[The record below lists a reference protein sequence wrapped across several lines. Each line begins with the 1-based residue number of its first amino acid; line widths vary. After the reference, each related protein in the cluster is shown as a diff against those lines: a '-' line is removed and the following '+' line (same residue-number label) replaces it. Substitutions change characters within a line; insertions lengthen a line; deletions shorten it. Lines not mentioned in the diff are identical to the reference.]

1 MANYLK
7 MPYAKNN
14 QDPTPGS
21 PTLRLSMGPTLLYFT
36 ITLTF
41 FVLNLLPSTCG
52 VYSMMSRILE
62 IQPYIKILYDSNHI
76 EWSNLSLG
84 DREDSI
90 FNAFQKQDE
99 SSLGSV
105 DGRSFEENSQGD
117 EEFPTPGQLYDGYDS
132 VNESGMST
140 DNDDFNDTS
149 LLDEAFPDSD
159 DKPSGFKFM
168 NSKNG
173 MATCEHCGSVG
184 VKHAFYSK
192 SKRFCSLSCS
202 RSFAT
207 HQREGKPVPKPPV
220 AAKRGKPVSK
230 KGNTKNQSNALKT
243 CRSDA
248 GRVFDWGPYLMST
261 QAGAASVSCFKHVP
275 MHDCWEQM
283 VDGVLVEVPNTDVD
297 VGRDVK
303 VYWIA
308 TVLRIYGYKVLLRYE
323 GFGND
328 GSKDFWSNLLSED
341 VHNVGWCATYGK
353 MLAPPQTI
361 RDKYADWKEFLIKRL
376 TGTRTIP
383 PHFCSKAHEWLGEH
397 KIKTGMYLE
406 VVNKMCVSAMR
417 LAVVK
422 DVIGCRLRLNYVDSV
437 EDNDE
442 FWCHMSSSLIHPVGW
457 SHTVGH
463 KLHASHD
470 YITSCLSKV
479 TMQKFGPNDATPD
492 MFPKCK
498 DPPHG
503 LSFQVGMK
511 LEAIDPLNLSAI
523 CVATVM
529 KVLRNNYLMIGI
541 DGSMAENGSDWFCYH
556 ATSPCIF
563 PVGFCEINN
572 LQLTPPRETIG
583 PFKWFDY
590 LRETGSMAAPVKLFD
605 KDIPK
610 HGFRP
615 GMKVEAVDLMEPRLI
630 CVATVTKVVG
640 RLLRIHFDGWENNYD
655 QWIDCSSPDIYPV
668 GWCEAMKH
676 SLEGPHTRLENQPS
690 TPVISRKRK
699 GKTQIYRGPR
709 KKRSSMSERRSRES
723 SAKLVSS
730 KFHEDA
736 LGYSSTPIYTSTT
749 GTSATSCTMVA
760 GVKQEDLKY
769 PPHKMLSPEAVAATL
784 PPLLEPDMDRKPFTE
799 MMSPMSKANAKP
811 PVLSPHGRIGQEFSQ
826 ELAERLQ
833 EVKPSTSSL
842 TPVVLSDGSQ
852 SEKAEKPAALMPNSP
867 TDSMDSLSNRI
878 ASSTPGKTDALE
890 EEEQEGSSGSGGVIV
905 LTLSSRLRALPLS
918 SWSLSDVVDVLKVN
932 GCGVYANL
940 FSKKDVDGAKLQT
953 LATSDLTKLAS
964 AVEGPIV
971 RLCDLVMQVKSCTS
985 NNLTSS

>member
-1 MANYLK
+1 MDLG
-7 MPYAKNN
+7 
-14 QDPTPGS
+14 DT
-21 PTLRLSMGPTLLYFT
+21 
-36 ITLTF
+36 
-41 FVLNLLPSTCG
+41 
-52 VYSMMSRILE
+52 
-62 IQPYIKILYDSNHI
+62 D
-76 EWSNLSLG
+76 WSNLSLNDRG
-84 DREDSI
+84 DDSL
-90 FNAFQKQDE
+90 FNVFSKQDE
-99 SSLGSV
+99 SSLGSAA
-105 DGRSFEENSQGD
+105 DGLSFGNSQD
-117 EEFPTPGQLYDGYDS
+117 EEFPTPRQLYDGYDS
-132 VNESGMST
+132 YNESGMST
-140 DNDDFNDTS
+140 DNDDMNENLMDESYLYNDKS
-149 LLDEAFPDSD
+149 NNYRF
-159 DKPSGFKFM
+159 
-168 NSKNG
+168 SKRTDG

-207 HQREGKPVPKPPV
+207 HQREGKPTPKPPI
-220 AAKRGKPVSK
+220 AAKRGKS
-230 KGNTKNQSNALKT
+230 GSRNRNSKNQASAVKSSRAET
-243 CRSDA
+243 
-248 GRVFDWGPYLMST
+248 GRVFDWGPYLVST
-261 QAGAASVSCFKHVP
+261 QASAASVSCFKHVP

-283 VDGVLVEVPNTDVD
+283 VDGVLVEVPNTDLD
-297 VGRDVK
+297 VSRDVK

-308 TVLRIYGYKVLLRYE
+308 TVLKIYGYKVLLRYE
-323 GFGND
+323 GFGSD

-353 MLAPPQTI
+353 MLAPPKTI
-361 RDKYADWKEFLIKRL
+361 KDKYSDWKEFLIKRL

-383 PHFCSKAHEWLGEH
+383 PQFYLKAHEWLDEH
-397 KIKTGMYLE
+397 EIKKGMYLE

-417 LAVVK
+417 CAVVK
-422 DVIGCRLRLNYVDSV
+422 EVIGCRLRLNYVDSV
-437 EDNDE
+437 EENDE
-442 FWCHMSSSLIHPVGW
+442 FWCHTSSTLIHPVGW
-457 SHTVGH
+457 SQTVGH

-479 TMQKFGPNDATPD
+479 TMQRFGPNDVTPD
-492 MFPKCK
+492 MFPKIR

-572 LQLTPPRETIG
+572 LELTPPREASG

-676 SLEGPHTRLENQPS
+676 NLEGPHNRLENQVS
-690 TPVISRKRK
+690 TPPVISRKRK

-709 KKRSSMSERRSRES
+709 KKRSSVSDKRVRETSNDMSSPS
-723 SAKLVSS
+723 FDYPSIPLHSAK
-730 KFHEDA
+730 DA
-736 LGYSSTPIYTSTT
+736 ETAEVGFV
-749 GTSATSCTMVA
+749 GRN
-760 GVKQEDLKY
+760 QENKKY
-769 PPHKMLSPEAVAATL
+769 PPHKVLSAEVVAANL
-784 PPLLEPDMDRKPFTE
+784 PPLLDADLDHKPVMEETT
-799 MMSPMSKANAKP
+799 SPIMRANAKP
-811 PVLSPHGRIGQEFSQ
+811 PILSPHGKAGQVSECLK
-826 ELAERLQ
+826 ETEDI
-833 EVKPSTSSL
+833 KPSASFLASLTADNNSHNSSL
-842 TPVVLSDGSQ
+842 
-852 SEKAEKPAALMPNSP
+852 SERAGKPSAFLENSANLGASH
-867 TDSMDSLSNRI
+867 DSMESRSNRI
-878 ASSTPGKTDALE
+878 ASSTSTPYKSGLADDNPIDR
-890 EEEQEGSSGSGGVIV
+890 SSGSGGVIV
-905 LTLSSRLRALPLS
+905 LTLSSRLRALPLT
-918 SWSLSDVVDVLKVN
+918 SWSLSDVANVLKVN
-932 GCGVYANL
+932 GCSVYTGL
-940 FSKKDVDGAKLQT
+940 FNKKEIDGAKLQKLT
-953 LATSDLTKLAS
+953 TDDLTKMAS
-964 AVEGPIV
+964 LIEGPIM
-971 RLCDLVMQVKSCTS
+971 RLCDLVQQVKSCTA
-985 NNLTSS
+985 NGATSAL

>member
-1 MANYLK
+1 MDLG
-7 MPYAKNN
+7 
-14 QDPTPGS
+14 DT
-21 PTLRLSMGPTLLYFT
+21 
-36 ITLTF
+36 
-41 FVLNLLPSTCG
+41 
-52 VYSMMSRILE
+52 
-62 IQPYIKILYDSNHI
+62 

-84 DREDSI
+84 DRGEDSV
-90 FNAFQKQDE
+90 FNAFSKQDE

-105 DGRSFEENSQGD
+105 DRLSFGGNSQD

-132 VNESGMST
+132 YNESGMSS
-140 DNDDFNDTS
+140 DNEDMNES
-149 LLDEAFPDSD
+149 VLDEAYLYNDE
-159 DKPSGFKFM
+159 KPTSYRFM
-168 NSKNG
+168 NSKDG

-207 HQREGKPVPKPPV
+207 HQREGKPTPKAPI
-220 AAKRGKPVSK
+220 AAKRGKSGSR
-230 KGNTKNQSNALKT
+230 KGNSKNQTEALKAF
-243 CRSDA
+243 RAEA

-261 QAGAASVSCFKHVP
+261 QASAASVSCFRHVP

-283 VDGVLVEVPNTDVD
+283 VDGVLVEVLNTDLD

-308 TVLRIYGYKVLLRYE
+308 TVLKIYGYKVLLRYE
-323 GFGND
+323 GFGSD

-341 VHNVGWCATYGK
+341 VHSVGWCATYGK
-353 MLAPPQTI
+353 MLAPPKSI
-361 RDKYADWKEFLIKRL
+361 KDKYGDWKEFLIKRL

-383 PHFCSKAHEWLGEH
+383 PNFYVKAHEWLAEH

-422 DVIGCRLRLNYVDSV
+422 EVIGCRLRLNYVDSV

-442 FWCHMSSSLIHPVGW
+442 FWCHMSSALIHPVGW
-457 SHTVGH
+457 SQTVGH

-470 YITSCLSKV
+470 YMTSCLSKV
-479 TMQKFGPNDATPD
+479 TMQRFGPNDVTPD
-492 MFPKCK
+492 MFPKSK

-503 LSFQVGMK
+503 LFFQVGMK

-529 KVLRNNYLMIGI
+529 KVLRNNFLMIGI

-572 LQLTPPRETIG
+572 LDLTPPRETKG

-590 LRETGSMAAPVKLFD
+590 LKETGSMAAPVKLFD

-676 SLEGPHTRLENQPS
+676 NLEGPHTRLENQPS
-690 TPVISRKRK
+690 TPPVISRKRK

-709 KKRSSMSERRSRES
+709 KKRASVSDKRSRDNPPKIS
-723 SAKLVSS
+723 SPLLHQNS
-730 KFHEDA
+730 
-736 LGYSSTPIYTSTT
+736 LGYSSTPDYTTKAVENGLS
-749 GTSATSCTMVA
+749 VA
-760 GVKQEDLKY
+760 GGNHGDQKY
-769 PPHKMLSPEAVAATL
+769 PPHKLLSAEAVAATL
-784 PPLLEPDMDRKPFTE
+784 PPLLEPDLYRKAVTE
-799 MMSPMSKANAKP
+799 NTSPTIKSNVLP
-811 PVLSPHGRIGQEFSQ
+811 PVLSPHGKVKQ
-826 ELAERLQ
+826 ELADDLHGSSD
-833 EVKPSTSSL
+833 VKPPPSLQTLATAEDYSHNSSL
-842 TPVVLSDGSQ
+842 
-852 SEKAEKPAALMPNSP
+852 SERAGKPTASKQNSLNNDASH
-867 TDSMDSLSNRI
+867 DSMESVSNRVV
-878 ASSTPGKTDALE
+878 SSERSVTHDESSE
-890 EEEQEGSSGSGGVIV
+890 ELSSSSGGVIV

-918 SWSLSDVVDVLKVN
+918 SWSLSDVVNVLKVN
-932 GCGVYANL
+932 GCSAYASL
-940 FSKKDVDGAKLQT
+940 FSKKDIDGDKLQT
-953 LATSDLTKLAS
+953 LTTDDLTKLAS
-964 AVEGPIV
+964 VVDGPIM
-971 RLCDLVMQVKSCTS
+971 RLCDLVQQVKACTA
-985 NNLTSS
+985 NNLSTS

>member
-1 MANYLK
+1 MTVKHPVCLASK
-7 MPYAKNN
+7 H
-14 QDPTPGS
+14 Q
-21 PTLRLSMGPTLLYFT
+21 GPNVHLDFDTRT
-36 ITLTF
+36 
-41 FVLNLLPSTCG
+41 
-52 VYSMMSRILE
+52 
-62 IQPYIKILYDSNHI
+62 K
-76 EWSNLSLG
+76 WSNLSLG
-84 DREDSI
+84 DRREDSL
-90 FNAFQKQDE
+90 FNAFNKQDE
-99 SSLGSV
+99 SSLGSA
-105 DGRSFEENSQGD
+105 DGLSFGGNSQD

-132 VNESGMST
+132 YNESGMST
-140 DNDDFNDTS
+140 DNEDMNES
-149 LLDEAFPDSD
+149 LLDESFLYSD
-159 DKPSGFKFM
+159 DKSSSYRFT
-168 NSKNG
+168 NSKDG

-207 HQREGKPVPKPPV
+207 HQREGKPTPKAPI
-220 AAKRGKPVSK
+220 AAKRGKSGSR
-230 KGNTKNQSNALKT
+230 KGNLKNQTNALKA
-243 CRSDA
+243 CRAEA

-261 QAGAASVSCFKHVP
+261 QAAAASVSCFKHVP

-283 VDGVLVEVPNTDVD
+283 VDGVLVEVPNTDLD
-297 VGRDVK
+297 VSRDVK

-308 TVLRIYGYKVLLRYE
+308 TVLKIYGYKVLLRYE
-323 GFGND
+323 GFASD

-353 MLAPPQTI
+353 MLAPPKTI
-361 RDKYADWKEFLIKRL
+361 RDKYSDWKEFLIKRL

-383 PHFCSKAHEWLGEH
+383 PHFYMRAHEWLGEH
-397 KIKTGMYLE
+397 KIKKGMFLE

-417 LAVVK
+417 CAVVK
-422 DVIGCRLRLNYVDSV
+422 EVIGCRLRLNYVDSV
-437 EDNDE
+437 EENDE
-442 FWCHMSSSLIHPVGW
+442 FWCHMSSTLIHPVGW
-457 SHTVGH
+457 SQTVGH

-479 TMQKFGPNDATPD
+479 TMQRFGSNDVTPD
-492 MFPKCK
+492 MFPKSK

-572 LQLTPPRETIG
+572 LYLTPPRETNG

-590 LRETGSMAAPVKLFD
+590 LRDTGSMAAPVKLFD

-640 RLLRIHFDGWENNYD
+640 RLLRIHFDGWEDNYD

-676 SLEGPHTRLENQPS
+676 NLEGPHNRLENQTS
-690 TPVISRKRK
+690 TPPIISRKRK

-709 KKRSSMSERRSRES
+709 KKRASVSDKRVRETGLKMSP
-723 SAKLVSS
+723 LL
-730 KFHEDA
+730 HQDA
-736 LGYSSTPIYTSTT
+736 LGYSSTPDHTSPATVGT
-749 GTSATSCTMVA
+749 GVTIAVSN
-760 GVKQEDLKY
+760 QEDKKY
-769 PPHKMLSPEAVAATL
+769 PPHKVLSAEIVAANL
-784 PPLLEPDMDRKPFTE
+784 PPLLEPDMDTKTVTE
-799 MMSPMSKANAKP
+799 MTSPPTLKINAKP
-811 PVLSPHGRIGQEFSQ
+811 PVLSPHGKPGKVDSQ
-826 ELAERLQ
+826 ELADCLQ
-833 EVKPSTSSL
+833 QGEDVKPPASLLAVASAEDNSSL
-842 TPVVLSDGSQ
+842 G
-852 SEKAEKPAALMPNSP
+852 EKAGRPSASLQNNLNTGAGP
-867 TDSMDSLSNRI
+867 DSMGSLSNRI
-878 ASSTPGKTDALE
+878 ASPASTSENSEDQAG
-890 EEEQEGSSGSGGVIV
+890 GSGGVIV

-918 SWSLSDVVDVLKVN
+918 SWSLSDVVTVLKVN
-932 GCGVYANL
+932 GCAVYTSL
-940 FSKKDVDGAKLQT
+940 FTKKDIDGAKLQT
-953 LATSDLTKLAS
+953 LTTGDLTKMAS
-964 AVEGPIV
+964 LMEGPIL
-971 RLCDLVMQVKSCTS
+971 RLCDLVQQVKSCTA
-985 NNLTSS
+985 NNLATS